1 MSPGPQ
7 LRDIQ
12 LPPEPG
18 LWPWPPGVWLLLLV
32 AVLLVAR
39 LVLHARRRAVRRRAL
54 QRWQGAMRAI
64 LEDSTAAGVERVA
77 AASELLRRAVRQRD
91 PEAAV
96 LEGARWRAHLAALGP
111 LPADDPG
118 LDLLVEG
125 PWRPRLAD
133 TDTELAL
140 SRANER
146 LQRLLETFP

>member
-32 AVLLVAR
+32 AVLLAGWL
-39 LVLHARRRAVRRRAL
+39 LVHARRRSARRRAL
-54 QRWQGAMRAI
+54 QRWQGAMRSI
-64 LEDSTAAGVERVA
+64 LDNSAAPGVERVA

-91 PEAAV
+91 PAAAV

-111 LPADDPG
+111 LPVDDPG

-125 PWRPRLAD
+125 PWRPRLAHA
-133 TDTELAL
+133 DTELAL

-146 LQRLLETFP
+146 LQRLLESLP